1 MYFSRLA
8 YRPVSGERKSGM
20 PDEVL
25 MPAPA
30 RTTIF
35 FARLELSSSQTEATV
50 GVPFCVGPHGEGDE
64 EDEGEEEDEDEEGD
78 IVRTFHSRGNN
89 GIESKN
95 LKMMSC
101 ASLLF
106 LHLAVDR

>member
-1 MYFSRLA
+1 M
-8 YRPVSGERKSGM
+8 
-20 PDEVL
+20 
-25 MPAPA
+25 
-30 RTTIF
+30 F

-64 EDEGEEEDEDEEGD
+64 DDEGEEEDEDEDEEGD

-95 LKMMSC
+95 LKTMSC

-106 LHLAVDR
+106 LHLAADR